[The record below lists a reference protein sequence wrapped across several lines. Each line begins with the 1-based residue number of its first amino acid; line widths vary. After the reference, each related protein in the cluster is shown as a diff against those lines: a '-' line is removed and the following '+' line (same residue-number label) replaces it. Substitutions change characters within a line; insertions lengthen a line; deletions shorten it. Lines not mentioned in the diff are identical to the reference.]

1 MGVGV
6 GLALEVLGLPESQV
20 EGSSGEVFRAAMGS
34 FPAGVLNT
42 VNRNHVL
49 FVLSDILICFFP
61 DLLPSPATPWPTVEG
76 SLQYS
81 ECFGRETF
89 L

>member
-1 MGVGV
+1 M
-6 GLALEVLGLPESQV
+6 GLALEVLGLPEGKV
-20 EGSSGEVFRAAMGS
+20 EGSSGEVFLEAMGS
-34 FPAGVLNT
+34 FPAGVLKT

-61 DLLPSPATPWPTVEG
+61 DLLPSPPTPRPTMEG

-81 ECFGRETF
+81 ECFGTEVF

>member
-1 MGVGV
+1 M
-6 GLALEVLGLPESQV
+6 GLALEVLGLPEGQV
-20 EGSSGEVFRAAMGS
+20 EGSSGEVFLAAMGS

-61 DLLPSPATPWPTVEG
+61 DLLPSRPTPRPTVEG
-76 SLQYS
+76 SHQYS
-81 ECFGRETF
+81 ECFGREMF